1 MRKEFVTF
9 VLVLLSALGIVSIG
23 LSCLVIWHGE
33 IVLGALKVLAALIPA
48 AAGITILLA
57 CLRCLPDL
65 WKKIEPKTDKAKGA
79 YL

>member
-9 VLVLLSALGIVSIG
+9 VLVLLAALGIVSIG

-48 AAGITILLA
+48 AAGISILLA
-57 CLRCLPDL
+57 CLCCLPNL
-65 WKKIEPKTDKAKGA
+65 WKKN
-79 YL
+79 